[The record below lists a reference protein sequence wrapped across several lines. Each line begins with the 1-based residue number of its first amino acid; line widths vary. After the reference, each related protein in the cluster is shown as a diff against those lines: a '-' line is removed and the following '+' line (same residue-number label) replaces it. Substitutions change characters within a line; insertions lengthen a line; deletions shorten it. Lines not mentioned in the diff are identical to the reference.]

1 MGRGVHRGFI
11 TYEELNKSLG
21 KRNLS
26 DENLSQAF
34 LHILDGKISLGHAR
48 CLVGYVGA
56 SELAKRI
63 VKEDL
68 SVRYVESLFHKQDI
82 NKTKDLTT
90 KKIPNEKDADTAI
103 LEKELSLK
111 LGVKLTI
118 NDKNNKGSIKI
129 QYRNIDQRE
138 NIIKKLTGGS

>member
-1 MGRGVHRGFI
+1 MYYIFFKCRGKK
-11 TYEELNKSLG
+11 LNNIFADS
-21 KRNLS
+21 
-26 DENLSQAF
+26 F
-34 LHILDGKISLGHAR
+34 LNDKYI
-48 CLVGYVGA
+48 
-56 SELAKRI
+56 
-63 VKEDL
+63 
-68 SVRYVESLFHKQDI
+68 
-82 NKTKDLTT
+82 KDKTT